1 MWQMDGKKVAH
12 KEIARNVKGYMR
24 ANCLFDRIW
33 KKKNS
38 AELDILSKILDKD
51 NLNRAYKRVKANK
64 GAPVIDEMTIDS

>member
-1 MWQMDGKKVAH
+1 
-12 KEIARNVKGYMR
+12 MR

>member
-33 KKKNS
+33 TKKNS